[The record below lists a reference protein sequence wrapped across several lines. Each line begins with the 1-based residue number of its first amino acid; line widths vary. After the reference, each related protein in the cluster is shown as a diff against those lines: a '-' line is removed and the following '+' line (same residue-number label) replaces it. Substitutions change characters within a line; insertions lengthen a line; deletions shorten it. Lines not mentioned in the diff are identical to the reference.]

1 MKRRASDLF
10 KIYAAAPATDSLYE
24 AFQETEMKSLKDKL
38 GAMQAH
44 PLVQGRSEGQSEI
57 LTTISG
63 HMEAAQSKA
72 DQVETLIQGRH
83 GL

>member
-24 AFQETEMKSLKDKL
+24 AFQEMKSLKDKL

-63 HMEAAQSKA
+63 RMEASQSKA
-72 DQVETLIQGRH
+72 DQVETLAQGRH